1 MHEGIRAFD
10 GTRSQQ
16 WDLRRDQPQAATKR
30 SCSLSWLIAAGI
42 FLQLLSVVAVTQEQK
57 PDMDV
62 GRVPE
67 LQTPSRAWG
76 TPAKHSQPSESWGG
90 LGTPGTE
97 TTQPGGADGTG
108 KPALGGERRPLYR
121 LHKSDVVDV
130 VFTFSPEFNQT
141 VSVQPDGYIRLR
153 AIGSIYAE
161 GRTLPELEDLLRQ
174 AYASSLHDPEV
185 TVELKDF
192 DKPYF
197 IAAGEVTRPG
207 KYELRTDTTITEAV
221 AIAGGFSQQ
230 ARHSQ
235 VLLFRRV
242 SDDLVE
248 AKIVDVKKM
257 LNRHTLSE
265 DPHLRPGDMLFVP
278 QSTVSKVRKYLPL
291 PTLGMYMN
299 SAQF

>member
-1 MHEGIRAFD
+1 MSGA
-10 GTRSQQ
+10 
-16 WDLRRDQPQAATKR
+16 LRRDQPQEKMKR
-30 SCSLSWLIAAGI
+30 SIAISWLVAAGI
-42 FLQLLSVVAVTQEQK
+42 VLQQLSVVAVSQEQR

-67 LQTPSRAWG
+67 FQTTSGAWK
-76 TPAKHSQPSESWGG
+76 TPARHSQPSQNWEG
-90 LGTPGTE
+90 LGTPGTG
-97 TTQPGGADGTG
+97 TTQPGRADGTG

-121 LHKSDVVDV
+121 LNKSDVVEIA
-130 VFTFSPEFNQT
+130 FTFSPEFNQT
-141 VSVQPDGYIRLR
+141 ASVQPDGYIRLR

-161 GRTLPELEDLLRQ
+161 GRTLPELEGVLRQ
-174 AYASSLHDPEV
+174 AYSGSLHDPEV
-185 TVELKDF
+185 TVELREF
-192 DKPYF
+192 EKPYF

-207 KYELRTDTTITEAV
+207 KYELRSDMTITEAV
-221 AIAGGFSQQ
+221 AIAGGFTQQ

-248 AKIVDVKKM
+248 AKVLNIKQM
-257 LNRHTLSE
+257 LNHHTLGE

-299 SAQF
+299 SSQF